1 MDARIQAML
10 DHYEITRTL
19 SEYCRSCDRC
29 DEDRMCGVYLED
41 SWDDH
46 GIHRGRGPE
55 FASKMT
61 AEILNTTDTLSHM
74 LGQSM
79 IKVEGDVAGAETY
92 FLAVAQTTREDGVRM
107 CNQLGGRF
115 VDTLHREDGR
125 WLIKHRVVL
134 RDWAISL
141 PVEHDWTAETGLQ
154 NGQRSNADPSFA
166 TLGMAHSG
174 FAPLG
179 V

>member
-1 MDARIQAML
+1 MDGRLQAML

-29 DEDRMCGVYLED
+29 DEERMVDVYRED

-46 GIHRGRGPE
+46 GVYRARGPE
-55 FASKMT
+55 FARLMT
-61 AEILNTTDTLSHM
+61 AEVLKQTDSMFHL

-79 IKVEGDVAGAETY
+79 IKVDGDEAGAETY
-92 FLAVAQTTREDGVRM
+92 FLAVSVSTREDGVQM

-115 VDTLHREDGR
+115 VDRLRREAER
-125 WLIKHRVVL
+125 WLIENRVVM

-141 PVEHDWTAETGLQ
+141 PVEQDWTAEAGLKA
-154 NGQRSNADPSFA
+154 GLRSNADPSFA
-166 TLGMAHSG
+166 TLGMAHLG
-174 FAPLG
+174 FTAR